1 MLTPALARD
10 KDFIER
16 LIREARAAGKV
27 IHPNVISCFDV
38 GMDDGMAYMS
48 LDLVAGGNALKRAQA
63 ASGERQEREALEII
77 RDCAHGLAAIA
88 KAGLIHRDIKPAT
101 IFLAEDGH
109 AKLADLGRA
118 RSTSGP
124 GMERGTAAR
133 LPVAER

>member
-48 LDLVAGGNALKRAQA
+48 LDLVAGGRAQA
-63 ASGERQEREALEII
+63 AGGERQEREALEII

-124 GMERGTAAR
+124 GIERGTAAR
-133 LPVAER
+133 APVAER